1 MSWSLIDYECLMDK
15 DDYSIIVFKVNDV
28 KDYETEDTRYLENVT
43 TFLDDLRG
51 LYKSQD
57 LTRQINVDFPREV
70 FYVNDIKI
78 KDYSNFLKEL
88 GCTNFLEETIMISTQ
103 SSMFPVTLKLFEE
116 FRDTKEDIHVSDFM
130 NINNPLIFKFKIF
143 SKNHLYVNIEKKFRI
158 IKIINGDPHIL
169 RLLKVNTIIEIDDKN
184 KDIYYSVV
192 EIKNKK
198 LIKQSY

>member
-28 KDYETEDTRYLENVT
+28 KDDETEDTRYLENVT

-169 RLLKVNTIIEIDDKN
+169 RLLNVNTIIEIDDKN

>member
-28 KDYETEDTRYLENVT
+28 KDDETEDTRYLENVT

-143 SKNHLYVNIEKKFRI
+143 SKNHLYINIEKKFRI